1 MTKPERLLLLAFFIL
16 IIVGT
21 VKLAPIFGTVGA
33 VIGLLFGV
41 AVAGRIGRLRGRINA
56 KLEAGDAPRTGLA
69 LRRVAS
75 RVVVHLLVLGA
86 LVLPTVIVPFI
97 GDELFAGAAA
107 FVTAVPLVL
116 TAARL
121 HR

>member
-1 MTKPERLLLLAFFIL
+1 MTKSERLLLLAFFVL
-16 IIVGT
+16 ITVGT
-21 VKLAPIFGTVGA
+21 VKLAPIFGSAGA
-33 VIGLLFGV
+33 VVGLLFGV

-56 KLEAGDAPRTGLA
+56 KLGDGDDVRTGFA

-75 RVVVHLLVLGA
+75 RIVVHLLVLGA
-86 LVLPTVIVPFI
+86 LVVPTLIVPFI

-121 HR
+121 RR